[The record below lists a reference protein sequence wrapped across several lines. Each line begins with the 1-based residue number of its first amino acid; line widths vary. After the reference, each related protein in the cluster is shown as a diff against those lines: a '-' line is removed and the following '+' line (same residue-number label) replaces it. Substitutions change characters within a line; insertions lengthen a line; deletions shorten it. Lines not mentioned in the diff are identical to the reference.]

1 MLKIFKKLLNI
12 NNVDKL
18 FILVWLIT
26 VLLQIHYFNQVQLH
40 LNENSEGLV
49 GFTSE
54 HGYDTLAKK
63 FLNHGKDGF
72 KIQADDWLIRYRPPL
87 YPIILSGWY
96 KIYGEDRF
104 SALVFNNVLLSLT
117 VIVVFLTGRLINPVV
132 GLISAII
139 IFIDPVIIKRAN
151 AIQSEI
157 PFMFFMSVFIFF
169 LLIYFTKRKSI
180 MYLSIFSF
188 FFILSSF
195 TRAVTVYFPYFVP
208 LIVLI
213 YIYYLK
219 DGYNQ
224 HISFILIIILISS
237 IPTGLWMKRNYEIS
251 GNSDFAG
258 MKAVHLFNFL
268 APISVA
274 RSQDISYSKA
284 KQMLEN
290 KWLNNN
296 EFKSMSVG

>member
-1 MLKIFKKLLNI
+1 
-12 NNVDKL
+12 
-18 FILVWLIT
+18 
-26 VLLQIHYFNQVQLH
+26 
-40 LNENSEGLV
+40 
-49 GFTSE
+49 
-54 HGYDTLAKK
+54 
-63 FLNHGKDGF
+63 
-72 KIQADDWLIRYRPPL
+72 
-87 YPIILSGWY
+87 
-96 KIYGEDRF
+96 
-104 SALVFNNVLLSLT
+104 
-117 VIVVFLTGRLINPVV
+117 
-132 GLISAII
+132 
-139 IFIDPVIIKRAN
+139 
-151 AIQSEI
+151 
-157 PFMFFMSVFIFF
+157 
-169 LLIYFTKRKSI
+169 
-180 MYLSIFSF
+180 SIFSF

-296 EFKSMSVG
+296 EFKSMSVGEKENYKKIIAINVLKDNWIGFTSHYISGFHKLFIGYDASVYWLNYSPKKYGKLKEFRKMGVGISRIKLLFYQGYWDYLLYSIVIILFYLTNI